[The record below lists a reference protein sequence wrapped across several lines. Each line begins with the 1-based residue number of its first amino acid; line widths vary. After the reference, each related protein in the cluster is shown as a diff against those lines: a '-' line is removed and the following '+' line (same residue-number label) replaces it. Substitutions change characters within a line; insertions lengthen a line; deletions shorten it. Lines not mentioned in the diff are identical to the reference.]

1 LWLNT
6 YLDRSH
12 GVTAVECRG
21 TDHLIQSLAA
31 GHGILLAPN
40 HCRPSDPMVLGVLSR
55 QVGRPF
61 FVMASAH
68 LFAAGGFQAW
78 LLPRLGT
85 FSMYREGLDREAL
98 KMAIEILK
106 TARRPLV
113 VFPEGVISRTNDHL
127 NNLQEGVAFIA
138 RTAAKQRA
146 NARQPG
152 CVVVHPVAIR
162 YVFGGD
168 VSAAVTP
175 VLDDIERRLSWTPKR
190 ELPLFDRV
198 ALVGTALLSLKE
210 IEHLG
215 QTQSGT
221 IAERL
226 QRLIDHLLEP
236 LEKEWLAKR
245 DDVDATDVVARVKR
259 LRIAIL
265 PDMVAGDVT
274 EEERERRWRQLGG
287 LYLAQQLSF
296 YPPDYIQNPPIPERL
311 LETVERFEE
320 DLTDVARV
328 HRPMR
333 AIIQVGEAMEVA
345 PGRER
350 GSSPDPLVVTLRER
364 LETMLDQSR
373 TAKKP

>member
-1 LWLNT
+1 MSIRT
-6 YLDRSH
+6 T
-12 GVTAVECRG
+12 VT
-21 TDHLIQSLAA
+21 
-31 GHGILLAPN
+31 
-40 HCRPSDPMVLGVLSR
+40 
-55 QVGRPF
+55 
-61 FVMASAH
+61 
-68 LFAAGGFQAW
+68 
-78 LLPRLGT
+78 
-85 FSMYREGLDREAL
+85 
-98 KMAIEILK
+98 
-106 TARRPLV
+106 
-113 VFPEGVISRTNDHL
+113 
-127 NNLQEGVAFIA
+127 
-138 RTAAKQRA
+138 
-146 NARQPG
+146 
-152 CVVVHPVAIR
+152 
-162 YVFGGD
+162 
-168 VSAAVTP
+168 
-175 VLDDIERRLSWTPKR
+175 LDD
-190 ELPLFDRV
+190 
-198 ALVGTALLSLKE
+198 
-210 IEHLG
+210 
-215 QTQSGT
+215 
-221 IAERL
+221 
-226 QRLIDHLLEP
+226 
-236 LEKEWLAKR
+236 
-245 DDVDATDVVARVKR
+245 DVVARVKR